1 MSKMNLK
8 STLWALAFACAA
20 VSCSDDLENGPNNHE
35 GNELNGPTTYMKV
48 NISSNITTKAEPTG
62 GEGVG
67 KEVGSEDE
75 FDVDD
80 VTVILFKNA
89 DNSPV
94 SAINANSVLVA
105 AGYEDN
111 VGSMNESQEPQHNRM
126 TTVTLSVTDATENFD
141 GNTYGVIAVTNL
153 GSDALKNRIKSTDIN
168 TGSELANYLQISVHT
183 SGTKFIM
190 SSHLPTVETVTL
202 RADATEADAPEA
214 NIHVE
219 RLAAKI
225 RINEYKLAEVG
236 NNFIYE
242 IKSGNANQ
250 NLVAKVR
257 LEQVAIVNQLNS
269 GTYLLKRVSNNA
281 TSESNSIPAVEN
293 DTYLKDESWS
303 ATSANYVIDP
313 WTRNKTQENITNNTS
328 ISAATN
334 VTYPTDIT
342 EKPLGYSNPFSG
354 ISYDKMWENL
364 TVTPKQLSSTETITG
379 PIDLAYTQENT
390 TEADNSLM
398 GYTTGAIF
406 KATYYPA
413 SLSAIG
419 TGDNDGKII
428 AEPQTGIEDFDAAT
442 VTTTVPNFYVYQN
455 VAYKTLE
462 TIWAEFVWKIQ
473 TTTEERESID
483 YDSFNST
490 NIVNLSKKTFIDSDL
505 AKYEDPFGY
514 IAYLKTEAEKLSDD
528 NSKFATTNAFSAYID
543 DVDNKAKYADRIK
556 TYTNGQCYY
565 PYWIRHANNDLANEM
580 GIMEF
585 GIVRNNIYD
594 LTVTGISGFGISGT
608 DKPDP
613 EQPVEKDN
621 FYLKV
626 NLYVRNWVVRSNSGI
641 IL

>member
-1 MSKMNLK
+1 MSKMNFK

-20 VSCSDDLENGPNNHE
+20 VSCSDELADGPNNNE

-48 NISSNITTKAEPTG
+48 NISSNITTKADPQG

-67 KEVGSEDE
+67 TEVGSEDE
-75 FDVDD
+75 YKVND

-105 AGYEDN
+105 AGYEGN
-111 VGSMNESQEPQHNRM
+111 VGGMSESQEPQHSRM
-126 TTVTLSVTDATENFD
+126 ATVTLSVTDDSENFD

-183 SGTKFIM
+183 NGTKFIM

-202 RADATEADAPEA
+202 RADATETDAPEA

-225 RINEYKLAEVG
+225 RINEYKPAEVG

-257 LEQVAIVNQLNS
+257 LDQVAIVNQLNS

-334 VTYPTDIT
+334 VTYPTGTT

-354 ISYDKMWENL
+354 DNYDAMWTAISTGSKS
-364 TVTPKQLSSTETITG
+364 LSSTEAITS
-379 PIDLAYTQENT
+379 PINLAYTQENT

-419 TGDNDGKII
+419 TGDDDGTII
-428 AEPQTGIEDFDAAT
+428 AEPQTGIDKFNAAT
-442 VTTTVPNFYVYQN
+442 VTTTVPTFYVYQN

-490 NIVNLSKKTFIDSDL
+490 NIVNLSKGTFMDSDL

-514 IAYLKTEAEKLSDD
+514 IAYLKTVAEKLLSDD
-528 NSKFATTNAFSAYID
+528 AKFAVTNAFSAYIENE
-543 DVDNKAKYADRIK
+543 DNKAKYADRIK

>member
-1 MSKMNLK
+1 MNFK

-20 VSCSDDLENGPNNHE
+20 VSCSDDLENGPNNNE

-62 GEGVG
+62 GEGIG
-67 KEVGSEDE
+67 TEVGSENE
-75 FDVDD
+75 YDVDD

-105 AGYEDN
+105 AGYSASVIGMTD
-111 VGSMNESQEPQHNRM
+111 SQEPQHGKM
-126 TTVTLSVTDATENFD
+126 ATVTLSVTDATENFD

-225 RINEYKLAEVG
+225 RINEHDENK
-236 NNFIYE
+236 FIYE
-242 IKSGNANQ
+242 IKSGADNA

-257 LEQVAIVNQLNS
+257 LDQVAIVNQLNS
-269 GTYLLKRVSNNA
+269 GTYLLKRVSDNA
-281 TSESNSIPAVEN
+281 TSESNSIPAEGN
-293 DTYLKDESWS
+293 DTYLKDEFWS
-303 ATSANYVIDP
+303 TTSANYVIDP
-313 WTRNKTQENITNNTS
+313 WTRNKTLDNIDNTVS
-328 ISAATN
+328 VATN
-334 VTYPTDIT
+334 VTYPTGTT
-342 EKPLGYSNPFSG
+342 EKNLEYSNPFSG
-354 ISYDKMWENL
+354 ISYDKMWEDL
-364 TVTPKQLSSTETITG
+364 TVLPKQLSSTETITS

-419 TGDNDGKII
+419 TGDDDGTII
-428 AEPQTGIEDFDAAT
+428 AEPQTGIENFDANTAT
-442 VTTTVPNFYVYQN
+442 VPTFYVYQN
-455 VAYKTLE
+455 VAYKSLE

-490 NIVNLSKKTFIDSDL
+490 NIANLSKETFMNSDL

-514 IAYLKTEAEKLSDD
+514 IAYLKTEAGSLSGD
-528 NSKFATTNAFSAYID
+528 NFVGDNAFETYIA
-543 DVDNKAKYADRIK
+543 KADYTDKIK

-565 PYWIRHANNDLANEM
+565 PYWIRHANNNLANEM

>member
-1 MSKMNLK
+1 MKLK

-20 VSCSDDLENGPNNHE
+20 VSCSDDVDDGLNNNE
-35 GNELNGPTTYMKV
+35 GNELNGLTTYVKV
-48 NISSNITTKAEPTG
+48 NISSNITTKAEPAG
-62 GEGVG
+62 GEGEG
-67 KEVGSEDE
+67 TEVGSEDE
-75 FDVDD
+75 YKVND
-80 VTVILFKNA
+80 VTVILFKNE

-94 SAINANSVLVA
+94 SAINASSVLVA

-111 VGSMNESQEPQHNRM
+111 VGNMSESQEPQHSRM
-126 TTVTLSVTDATENFD
+126 ATVTLSVTDDSENFD

-183 SGTKFIM
+183 EGEKFIM

-225 RINEYKLAEVG
+225 RINEHRSADIG

-242 IKSGNANQ
+242 IKSGAENAD
-250 NLVAKVR
+250 LVAKVR
-257 LEQVAIVNQLNS
+257 LDQVAIVNQLKS
-269 GTYLLKRVSNNA
+269 GTYLLKRVSGNA
-281 TSESNSIPAVEN
+281 SSESNSIPAEGN
-293 DTYLKDESWS
+293 DTYLKDEFWS

-313 WTRNKTQENITNNTS
+313 WTRNKTQNNVANIAS

-334 VTYPTDIT
+334 VTYPTGTT
-342 EKPLGYSNPFSG
+342 EKNLEYSNPFSG
-354 ISYDKMWENL
+354 TSYDEMWGSL
-364 TVTPKQLSSTETITG
+364 VDPKPLSSTGTITS
-379 PIDLAYTQENT
+379 PIVLAYTQENT

-413 SLSAIG
+413 SLSVIG
-419 TGDNDGKII
+419 TGDSEGKII
-428 AEPQTGIEDFDAAT
+428 AETQTGIENFGAGT
-442 VTTTVPNFYVYQN
+442 ETTVPTFYVYQN
-455 VAYKTLE
+455 VAYKTRE

-473 TTTEERESID
+473 TTPEKRESID
-483 YDSFNST
+483 YDSFKT
-490 NIVNLSKKTFIDSDL
+490 DKIVNLSKKTFIDSDL

-514 IAYLKTEAEKLSDD
+514 IAYLKTEAEKLAADEA
-528 NSKFATTNAFSAYID
+528 KFAETNAFSAYIE
-543 DVDNKAKYADRIK
+543 DNKAKYADRIK
-556 TYTNGQCYY
+556 TYTDGQCYY

-621 FYLKV
+621 FYLQV

>member
-1 MSKMNLK
+1 MKLK

-20 VSCSDDLENGPNNHE
+20 VSCSDDVDDGLNNNE
-35 GNELNGPTTYMKV
+35 GNELNGLTTYVKV
-48 NISSNITTKAEPTG
+48 NISSNITTKAEPAG
-62 GEGVG
+62 GEGEG
-67 KEVGSEDE
+67 TEVGSEDE
-75 FDVDD
+75 YKVND

-105 AGYEDN
+105 AGYSASVNNMTD
-111 VGSMNESQEPQHNRM
+111 SQEPQHSKM
-126 TTVTLSVTDATENFD
+126 ATVTLSVTDDSENFD

-153 GSDALKNRIKSTDIN
+153 GSDALKNRIKSRDIN
-168 TGSELANYLQISVHT
+168 IGSKLANYLQISVHT
-183 SGTKFIM
+183 NGANFIM

-202 RADATEADAPEA
+202 RADATETDAPEA

-225 RINEYKLAEVG
+225 RINEHSDNK
-236 NNFIYE
+236 FIYE
-242 IKSGNANQ
+242 IKSGAENAD
-250 NLVAKVR
+250 LVAKVR
-257 LEQVAIVNQLNS
+257 LDQVAIVNQLNS
-269 GTYLLKRVSNNA
+269 GTYLLKRVSGNA
-281 TSESNSIPAVEN
+281 SSESNSIPAEGN
-293 DTYLKDESWS
+293 DAYLKDEFWS

-313 WTRNKTQENITNNTS
+313 WTRNKTQENVTNYAS

-334 VTYPTDIT
+334 VTYPASTI
-342 EKPLGYSNPFSG
+342 EKNLGYSNPFSG
-354 ISYDKMWENL
+354 TSYDEMWGRL
-364 TVTPKQLSSTETITG
+364 DDPKSLSSTGTS

-413 SLSAIG
+413 SLSVIG

-428 AEPQTGIEDFDAAT
+428 AEEQAGITSFDAT
-442 VTTTVPNFYVYQN
+442 TQITTVPTFYVYQN
-455 VAYKTLE
+455 VAYESLE

-473 TTTEERESID
+473 TTTEERNVID
-483 YDSFNST
+483 YNSFNET
-490 NIVNLSKKTFIDSDL
+490 NIAEMTKKTFMDSDL
-505 AKYEDPFGY
+505 AKFEDPFGY
-514 IAYLKTEAEKLSDD
+514 IAYLKDEAATLVNDD
-528 NSKFATTNAFSAYID
+528 AKFAATNAFSAYIENE
-543 DVDNKAKYADRIK
+543 DNKAKYADRIK

-580 GIMEF
+580 GIMEY

>member
-1 MSKMNLK
+1 MNFK

-20 VSCSDDLENGPNNHE
+20 VSCSDDLENGPNNNE

-48 NISSNITTKAEPTG
+48 NISSNITTKAEPAG
-62 GEGVG
+62 GEGEG

-75 FDVDD
+75 YKVND

-126 TTVTLSVTDATENFD
+126 ATVTLSVTDATENFD

-153 GSDALKNRIKSTDIN
+153 GSDVLKNRIKLTDIN
-168 TGSELANYLQISVHT
+168 TGSELANYLQTSVHT
-183 SGTKFIM
+183 EGAKFIM

-225 RINEYKLAEVG
+225 RINEHDDNK
-236 NNFIYE
+236 FIYE
-242 IKSGNANQ
+242 IKSGT

-257 LEQVAIVNQLNS
+257 LDQVAIVNQLNS
-269 GTYLLKRVSNNA
+269 GTYLLKRVSENA
-281 TSESNSIPAVEN
+281 TSTDNSIPAEGS

-313 WTRNKTQENITNNTS
+313 WTRKKTQDKVANIAS
-328 ISAATN
+328 ISAANN
-334 VTYPTDIT
+334 VTYPTGTT
-342 EKPLGYSNPFSG
+342 EQPLKYSNPFSG
-354 ISYDKMWENL
+354 ISYDKMWEDL
-364 TVTPKQLSSTETITG
+364 TVTPKQLSSTEDITSS
-379 PIDLAYTQENT
+379 IHLAYTQENT

-413 SLSAIG
+413 SLSVIG
-419 TGDNDGKII
+419 TGSSDGEII
-428 AEPQTGIEDFDAAT
+428 AEPQTGIENFNAAT

-514 IAYLKTEAEKLSDD
+514 IAYLKTEAAKLVNDD
-528 NSKFATTNAFSAYID
+528 AKFVTTNAFSAYID

>member
-1 MSKMNLK
+1 MNFK

-20 VSCSDDLENGPNNHE
+20 VSCSDDLENGPNNNE

-48 NISSNITTKAEPTG
+48 NISSNITTKAEPIG

-67 KEVGSEDE
+67 TEVGSEKE
-75 FDVDD
+75 YDVDD

-105 AGYEDN
+105 AGYENN
-111 VGSMNESQEPQHNRM
+111 VSSMNESQEPQHDRM
-126 TTVTLSVTDATENFD
+126 ATVTLSVTDATENFD

-168 TGSELANYLQISVHT
+168 TGSKLANYLQISVHT
-183 SGTKFIM
+183 DGTKFIM

-202 RADATEADAPEA
+202 RADATKTDAPEA

-225 RINEYKLAEVG
+225 RINEYKSAEVG

-242 IKSGNANQ
+242 IKSGADNA

-257 LEQVAIVNQLNS
+257 LDQVAIVNQLNS
-269 GTYLLKRVSNNA
+269 GTYLLKRVSGNA
-281 TSESNSIPAVEN
+281 SSESNSIPAEGN
-293 DTYLKDESWS
+293 DAYLKDEFWT

-313 WTRNKTQENITNNTS
+313 WTRNKTQENVTKYTS

-334 VTYPTDIT
+334 VNYPTGT
-342 EKPLGYSNPFSG
+342 TAKPLGYSNPFSG
-354 ISYDKMWENL
+354 SNYDAMWTAISTGSKS
-364 TVTPKQLSSTETITG
+364 LSSTGTITS

-428 AEPQTGIEDFDAAT
+428 AEPQTGIDNFNAAT
-442 VTTTVPNFYVYQN
+442 VTNTVPTFYVYQN

-473 TTTEERESID
+473 TTDEARLVID
-483 YDSFNST
+483 YHSFNSD
-490 NIVNLSKKTFIDSDL
+490 NIVNMTKKKFMNSDL

-514 IAYLKTEAEKLSDD
+514 IAYLKTEAGKLLSDD
-528 NSKFATTNAFSAYID
+528 VKFVATNAFSAYINN
-543 DVDNKAKYADRIK
+543 NKAKYADKIK
-556 TYTNGQCYY
+556 TYTHGQCYY
-565 PYWIRHANNDLANEM
+565 PYWIRHANNNLANEM

-608 DKPDP
+608 DEPDP
-613 EQPVEKDN
+613 EQPVEKDD

>member
-1 MSKMNLK
+1 MTKKMIVMKLK

-20 VSCSDDLENGPNNHE
+20 VSCSDDVDDGLNNNE

-48 NISSNITTKAEPTG
+48 NISSNITTKADPQG
-62 GEGVG
+62 GEGEGTV
-67 KEVGSEDE
+67 VGSEGE
-75 FDVDD
+75 YKVND

-105 AGYEDN
+105 AGYSASVNGMTD
-111 VGSMNESQEPQHNRM
+111 SQEPQHSKM
-126 TTVTLSVTDATENFD
+126 ATVTLSVTDDSENFD

-153 GSDALKNRIKSTDIN
+153 GSNTLMNRIKPDDIN
-168 TGSELANYLQISVHT
+168 TGSDLANYLQISVHT
-183 SGTKFIM
+183 SGAQFIM

-202 RADATEADAPEA
+202 RADATETDAPEA

-225 RINEYKLAEVG
+225 RINEHDDNK
-236 NNFIYE
+236 FIYE
-242 IKSGNANQ
+242 IKSGAGNPD
-250 NLVAKVR
+250 LVAKVR
-257 LEQVAIVNQLNS
+257 LDQVAIVNQLNS

-313 WTRNKTQENITNNTS
+313 WTRNKTQENITNNAS

-334 VTYPTDIT
+334 VTYPTGTT
-342 EKPLGYSNPFSG
+342 EKPLEYSNPFSG
-354 ISYDKMWENL
+354 TSYDGMWENL
-364 TVTPKQLSSTETITG
+364 SDLKSLSSTEETITS

-390 TEADNSLM
+390 TGADNSLM

-413 SLSAIG
+413 SLSVIG
-419 TGDNDGKII
+419 TGENDGKII
-428 AEPQTGIEDFDAAT
+428 AEEQTGITSFDAAT
-442 VTTTVPNFYVYQN
+442 QITTVPTFYVYQN
-455 VAYKTLE
+455 VAYESLE

-483 YDSFNST
+483 YDSFNET
-490 NIVNLSKKTFIDSDL
+490 NIVQMTKKTFMDSDL

-514 IAYLKTEAEKLSDD
+514 IAYLKTEAANLSDETT
-528 NSKFATTNAFSAYID
+528 FANTNAFEKYIATAD
-543 DVDNKAKYADRIK
+543 YADRIK

-613 EQPVEKDN
+613 EQPVEKDK
-621 FYLKV
+621 FYLQV

>member
-1 MSKMNLK
+1 MIMMNFK
-8 STLWALAFACAA
+8 STLWALAFACVA
-20 VSCSDDLENGPNNHE
+20 VSCSDDVEDGLNNNE
-35 GNELNGPTTYMKV
+35 GNELNGLTTYMKV
-48 NISSNITTKAEPTG
+48 NISSNITTKAEPAG
-62 GEGVG
+62 GEGEG
-67 KEVGSEDE
+67 TEVGSENE
-75 FDVDD
+75 YKVND

-111 VGSMNESQEPQHNRM
+111 VGDMSESQEPQHSRM
-126 TTVTLSVTDATENFD
+126 ATVTLSVTDDSENFD

-168 TGSELANYLQISVHT
+168 TGSKLANYLQISVHT

-202 RADATEADAPEA
+202 RADATETDAPEA

-225 RINEYKLAEVG
+225 RINEYKPAEVG

-242 IKSGNANQ
+242 IKSGAENAT
-250 NLVAKVR
+250 LVAKVR
-257 LEQVAIVNQLNS
+257 LDQVAIVNQLNS
-269 GTYLLKRVSNNA
+269 GTYLLKRVSDNA
-281 TSESNSIPAVEN
+281 TSTDKSIPAVAS
-293 DTYLKDESWS
+293 DTYLKDEFWS
-303 ATSANYVIDP
+303 TTSANYVIDP
-313 WTRNKTQENITNNTS
+313 WTRNKAQDKVTNMTS
-328 ISAATN
+328 ISAADG
-334 VTYPTDIT
+334 VVFPTGT
-342 EKPLGYSNPFSG
+342 TAKPLGYSNPFSG
-354 ISYDKMWENL
+354 TSYDEMWGSL
-364 TVTPKQLSSTETITG
+364 ADPKSLSSTETITS
-379 PIDLAYTQENT
+379 PIHLAYTQENT

-419 TGDNDGKII
+419 TGENDGKII
-428 AEPQTGIEDFDAAT
+428 AESQTGIDNFNAAT
-442 VTTTVPNFYVYQN
+442 VTTTVPTFYVYQN

-473 TTTEERESID
+473 TTDEARAVID
-483 YDSFNST
+483 YDSFNSAS
-490 NIVNLSKKTFIDSDL
+490 IVNMTKKTFMDSDL

-514 IAYLKTEAEKLSDD
+514 IAYLKTEADKLSGDD
-528 NSKFATTNAFSAYID
+528 ATFADTNAFETYIATAD
-543 DVDNKAKYADRIK
+543 YADRIK

-613 EQPVEKDN
+613 EQPVEKDD

-626 NLYVRNWVVRSNSGI
+626 NLYVRNWVVRSNGGI